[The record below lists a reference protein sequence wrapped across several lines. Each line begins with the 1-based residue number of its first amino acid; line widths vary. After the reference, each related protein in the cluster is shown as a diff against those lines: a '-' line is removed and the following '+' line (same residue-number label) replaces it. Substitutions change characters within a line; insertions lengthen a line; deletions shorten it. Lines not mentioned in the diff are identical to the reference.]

1 METSIKPKEL
11 DELQRERHPC
21 VDQYLLHRSVVAV
34 RKSDNRLDLY
44 LLGELAPECEV
55 HLVIYGNRYGPEVY
69 EVTQEEQVRELPTFG
84 PGEEWAR
91 KRYEKE
97 TNTSSQRC

>member
-1 METSIKPKEL
+1 M
-11 DELQRERHPC
+11 
-21 VDQYLLHRSVVAV
+21 
-34 RKSDNRLDLY
+34 
-44 LLGELAPECEV
+44 
-55 HLVIYGNRYGPEVY
+55 IYGNRYGPEVY

-97 TNTSSQRC
+97 TNQVPK